1 MTRYVRQALVAVP
14 TPSLPA
20 DLSTVDVELC
30 FTPKRSAATRLDVLT
45 APSEWDESTTWR
57 TQPTVERTLIARTPG
72 RVVGGAPTCVPVPMW
87 ALEEGA
93 TEFRL
98 RASSPGV
105 EVVVASSEA
114 SAAMAPA
121 LKVKPKPTPTTSPT
135 PTPTPTATPTSTVP
149 SPVGVSGSWNLK
161 FQDEFGG
168 SSVDW
173 SKWADRSH
181 AEADGGHGNKGNQQL
196 EWNQGKNCS
205 VANGLLTITARPD
218 NIRSASGIQY
228 DWSSCLLTTTP
239 SYSFRYGYM
248 ETRAK
253 FPSQKGFWP
262 AFWTWQVPGYNQWT
276 ETDAYEYY
284 SDNPGRLYLTQHGDR
299 GDGCVIRK
307 LNFDP
312 SQGFHTYGVDIKP
325 SGTDFYVDGR
335 RVCSVAGTS
344 TGLTNIIVNMAVY
357 SRIPPEPGTVGIK
370 QVDYVRAW
378 QR

>member
-1 MTRYVRQALVAVP
+1 
-14 TPSLPA
+14 
-20 DLSTVDVELC
+20 
-30 FTPKRSAATRLDVLT
+30 
-45 APSEWDESTTWR
+45 
-57 TQPTVERTLIARTPG
+57 
-72 RVVGGAPTCVPVPMW
+72 
-87 ALEEGA
+87 
-93 TEFRL
+93 
-98 RASSPGV
+98 
-105 EVVVASSEA
+105 
-114 SAAMAPA
+114 MAPR
-121 LKVKPKPTPTTSPT
+121 
-135 PTPTPTATPTSTVP
+135 ST
-149 SPVGVSGSWNLK
+149 GA
-161 FQDEFGG
+161 
-168 SSVDW
+168 
-173 SKWADRSH
+173 KWADRSH

-218 NIRSASGIQY
+218 DIRSASGIQY

-284 SDNPGRLYLTQHGDR
+284 SDNPGRLYLTQHSGS
-299 GDGCVIRK
+299 GGGCT
-307 LNFDP
+307 LSSLGFNP

-378 QR
+378 QH